1 MSNMRKIAPK
11 VQEKKNKKLVL
22 DCFKNAVLEFKTGK
36 TADYTNFIALQIL

>member
-11 VQEKKNKKLVL
+11 VQEKKKKLVL

-36 TADYTNFIALQIL
+36 TADYTNFVALQIL